1 MVIYISRRRG
11 GIDDNIS
18 ANSYVLP
25 TVSSAS
31 SQVLFIYV
39 FIKGKREYGLVWH
52 LPQKQLWSN

>member
-18 ANSYVLP
+18 ANSYILL

-39 FIKGKREYGLVWH
+39 FIKGKRE
-52 LPQKQLWSN
+52 